1 MGEMIKNLSDY
12 GEIYGI
18 FGRWFIDKMCNKEGI
33 LALFESD
40 CQNLSKKDEMSQKS
54 MTPTGSR
61 TCDLQVAT
69 WVRQSDH

>member
-40 CQNLSKKDEMSQKS
+40 RQNLSKKD
-54 MTPTGSR
+54 
-61 TCDLQVAT
+61 
-69 WVRQSDH
+69 